1 MSSFDEAFRRMQA
14 ADSAAVAAR
23 EVEQVRRAQWADA
36 AAPLVTRMV
45 QDFARSLYG
54 RVRPARV
61 PAGNYWKKG
70 MFSGKNVDI
79 LSPDGIRFIAA
90 AIVALNTA

>member
-1 MSSFDEAFRRMQA
+1 LSSFDEAFRRMQA

-70 MFSGKNVDI
+70 MFSGKTSTYYPLTVSG
-79 LSPDGIRFIAA
+79 LSRRQSW
-90 AIVALNTA
+90 L